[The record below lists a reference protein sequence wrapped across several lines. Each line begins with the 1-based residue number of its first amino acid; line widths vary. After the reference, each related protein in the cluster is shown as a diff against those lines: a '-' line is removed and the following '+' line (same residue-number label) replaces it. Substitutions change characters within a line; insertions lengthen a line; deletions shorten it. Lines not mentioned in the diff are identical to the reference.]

1 MAEAGEKVEAH
12 VEPVLKE
19 GPLEQVLRVAAEP
32 HGVCHLE
39 APLSLDLHLRGA
51 RRGVWS
57 LRFVADVVHHQL
69 PVELD
74 LEEHWEE
81 KEEGAKVE
89 LKTGELQLV
98 KQLPESAL
106 ESLGVLEARLM
117 HEGEELALVRLVT
130 DVRWSG
136 KEWQRGIL
144 DPFR

>member
-1 MAEAGEKVEAH
+1 M
-12 VEPVLKE
+12 
-19 GPLEQVLRVAAEP
+19 QVLRVAVEP
-32 HGVCHLE
+32 YGVCPLE
-39 APLSLDLHLRGA
+39 APLGLDLYLRGT

-69 PVELD
+69 AVDLD
-74 LEEHWEE
+74 MEEHWEE
-81 KEEGAKVE
+81 NEEGAKVE

-98 KQLPESAL
+98 KLLPESAL
-106 ESLGVLEARLM
+106 ESLGVLEARLVD
-117 HEGEELALVRLVT
+117 EGQELALVRLVT